1 MRDHTHDEHALDE
14 HALDGNAVAGLLAEI
29 FGSDM
34 TVADCQCA
42 ACGRRDQLGGARAYV
57 NAPGVVLRCAACGA
71 VMIRVVDTPRGR
83 LVEARGLAF
92 IRLQQQHAGVTDQEA
107 PATQR

>member
-1 MRDHTHDEHALDE
+1 MEDHPVDE

-34 TVADCQCA
+34 TVADGECA
-42 ACGRRDQLGGARAYV
+42 ACGRRDQLGCARAYV
-57 NAPGVVLRCAACGA
+57 NAPGVVLRCAGCSA

-83 LVEARGLAF
+83 LVEAKGLAF
-92 IRLQQQHAGVTDQEA
+92 VRM
-107 PATQR
+107 PR